1 MKIRSV
7 QLLVFMFWL
16 FPQAVLAQFW
26 GAKQS
31 RGVNT
36 PKDSL
41 KKGEFVWAPELAPQG
56 PILVTV
62 SLDEQM
68 AYVYRNGVRIGMS
81 TVSSGKTGHATPT
94 GVFVTLM
101 KDAKHRSSKYN
112 NAAMP
117 YTQKFTNYGV
127 ALHAGGLPGY
137 PSSHGCVHLPSV
149 FAELLFKASPLGM
162 TVVVTNHGKAP
173 EFVNHPFFLSPVLP
187 GGKVEE
193 HQRLADEEPYRWRPE
208 KSVTGPLSILVSK
221 ADERIVILRN
231 GVEIGRS
238 KLRFNS
244 RDSVGTTVFVAVSG
258 TDAATG
264 RQWQW
269 MQHDLQDRHYIPP
282 AAGNNLLPISQVAIP
297 TTFRQQVE
305 PLLAE
310 GATVVITDQ
319 PILRKTTGKKVAVLS
334 SFDGVSGGN

>member
-1 MKIRSV
+1 M
-7 QLLVFMFWL
+7 
-16 FPQAVLAQFW
+16 
-26 GAKQS
+26 
-31 RGVNT
+31 NT

-81 TVSSGKTGHATPT
+81 TVSSGKTGYATPT
-94 GVFVTLM
+94 GVFVTIL

-149 FAELLFKASPLGM
+149 FAELLFKVSPLGM
-162 TVVVTNHGKAP
+162 TVVVTNHDRAP

-187 GGKVEE
+187 GGKAEE
-193 HQRLADEEPYRWRPE
+193 HQRLADGDPYRWTPE
-208 KSVTGPLSILVSK
+208 KSATGPISILVSQ
-221 ADERIVILRN
+221 ADERIVVIRN
-231 GVEIGRS
+231 GIEIGRS
-238 KLRFNS
+238 RLRFKTK
-244 RDSVGTTVFVAVSG
+244 DSVGTTVFVAVSAI
-258 TDAATG
+258 DAGAG
-264 RQWQW
+264 SQWKW
-269 MQHDLQDRHYIPP
+269 VQHDLQDHHYIPP
-282 AAGNNLLPISQVAIP
+282 KGGNTILPVSQVAMP
-297 TTFRQQVE
+297 SAFKQQVE
-305 PLLAE
+305 PLVGE

-334 SFDGVSGGN
+334 SYGETSGGN